1 MDPFDLNLRHL
12 RALAAIV
19 ARGSMSAAAE
29 VVSLSQP
36 ALTQGLAK
44 LERQLGAALFDR
56 HSDGMTPTEAGLA
69 LAARTEAAFGRLGGA
84 VPGGRR
90 GFARPERLMTATQ
103 LRAFLALADAGS
115 FVGAGVA
122 TELSQPAIHRAV
134 RDLEQVCGVVLV
146 ERRGRGIALSDAG
159 RRLTRGT
166 RLAAA
171 EIAAGIVE
179 AAPDLHG
186 GQIAIGAMPLSRAL
200 LLPRAVA
207 RIAREMPATQFDI
220 SEGSWR
226 DLVEPLRDGAIDM
239 MIGALRDQSAPDLH
253 QAPLLDDRLVI
264 VGRVDHPLAGG
275 AMPGRAALAAYPWI
289 VARAGAPLRT
299 LWEGLFAGDPPPAP
313 IECGS
318 VMVIR
323 GILRDGDF
331 LTMLSPDQVAL
342 EIASGMLAMVGPELE
357 ASGRVIGVTTRAGW
371 RPTRVQARF
380 LEVLSECAEEITNQ
394 DFE

>member
-1 MDPFDLNLRHL
+1 MEPFDLNLRHL

-29 VVSLSQP
+29 SVSLSQP

-56 HSDGMTPTEAGLA
+56 RADGMTPTDAGLA
-69 LAARTEAAFGRLGGA
+69 LATRAEAAFRRLGSA
-84 VPGGRR
+84 VPNGGR
-90 GFARPERLMTATQ
+90 GFSRPEQLMTATQ

-115 FVGAGVA
+115 FVGAGA
-122 TELSQPAIHRAV
+122 AADQSQPAIHRAV

-146 ERRGRGIALSDAG
+146 ERRGRGIALSEAG
-159 RRLTRGT
+159 RRLTRGV

-179 AAPDLHG
+179 AAPDLRG
-186 GQIAIGAMPLSRAL
+186 GRIAIGAMPLSRAL

-207 RIAREMPATQFDI
+207 RIAQEMPNTRFDI

-226 DLVEPLRDGAIDM
+226 ELVEPLRDGAIDL
-239 MIGALRDQSAPDLH
+239 MIGALREPAPDLQ

-264 VGRVDHPLAGG
+264 VGRVGHPLAGPD
-275 AMPGRAALAAYPWI
+275 MPSRAALAAYPWI
-289 VARAGAPLRT
+289 VARSGAPLRA
-299 LWEGLFAGDPPPAP
+299 LWENLFAGAPPHAP

-323 GILRDGDF
+323 GVLRDGDF

-342 EIASGMLAMVGPELE
+342 EIASGMLATVGPEL
-357 ASGRVIGVTTRAGW
+357 ASSGRVIGVTTRAGW

-380 LEVLSECAEEITNQ
+380 LDVLRECADAITTQ

>member
-1 MDPFDLNLRHL
+1 MSPFDLNLRHL

-44 LERQLGAALFDR
+44 LEAQTGAVLFER
-56 HSDGMTPTEAGLA
+56 RADGMNPTEAGLA
-69 LAARTEAAFGRLGGA
+69 LAARGEAAFAHLAAAVRVGG
-84 VPGGRR
+84 R

-103 LRAFLALADAGS
+103 LRAFLALAEAGS

-122 TELSQPAIHRAV
+122 AGLSQPAIHRAV
-134 RDLEQVCGVVLV
+134 RDLEQVCGVGLV
-146 ERRGRGIALSDAG
+146 DRRGRGIALSEAG
-159 RRLTRGT
+159 RRLARGI
-166 RLAAA
+166 RLASA

-179 AAPDLHG
+179 AAPDAG
-186 GQIAIGAMPLSRAL
+186 GGGIAIGAMPLSRAL

-207 RIAREMPATQFDI
+207 LIAKELPGARFDI

-264 VGRVDHPLAGG
+264 VGRTGHPLAGI
-275 AMPGRAALAAYPWI
+275 AMPSRAALAAYPWI

-299 LWEGLFAGDPPPAP
+299 LWQALFGDDLPPAP

-331 LTMLSPDQVAL
+331 LTLLSPDQVAL
-342 EIASGMLAMVGPELE
+342 EIDSGMLTTIGPELE
-357 ASGRVIGVTTRAGW
+357 SSGRVIGVTTRAGW
-371 RPTRVQARF
+371 RPTRAQARF
-380 LEVLSECAEEITNQ
+380 LEVLRKCAGEITNQ